1 VIEKREGVP
10 MNSTRFAVFLFLP
23 TVLFAYSVLA
33 TFYGAR
39 RAYFAISWIPLA
51 FFLVVYSLGQL
62 LLFQHEA
69 DNWATRF
76 LPAVAWI
83 SLIQALFGVALAIAA
98 HWKKQETAGLLMAA
112 ALAGLPFFL
121 PFWR

>member
-1 VIEKREGVP
+1 

-23 TVLFAYSVLA
+23 TVFFAYGVLA

-39 RAYFAISWIPLA
+39 RAYFAISWIPTA
-51 FFLVVYSLGQL
+51 FFLTIYGLGQL
-62 LLFQHEA
+62 LVFQNSP
-69 DNWATRF
+69 DNWAFRF

-83 SLIQALFGVALAIAA
+83 SLIQSVFGVMLALRAY
-98 HWKKQETAGLLMAA
+98 WKREEVASLLMAA

>member
-1 VIEKREGVP
+1 
-10 MNSTRFAVFLFLP
+10 
-23 TVLFAYSVLA
+23 VLFAYGVLA

-39 RAYFAISWIPLA
+39 RAYFAICWIPLA
-51 FFLVVYSLGQL
+51 FFLTTYGLGQL
-62 LLFQHEA
+62 LLFQHAPE
-69 DNWATRF
+69 NWAMTF

-83 SLIQALFGVALAIAA
+83 SLIQALFGVVLALHAC
-98 HWKKQETAGLLMAA
+98 WKRQEVVPLLMAA

>member
-1 VIEKREGVP
+1 
-10 MNSTRFAVFLFLP
+10 MYLTRFAIFLFLP
-23 TVLFAYSVLA
+23 TVMFAYGVLA

-39 RAYFAISWIPLA
+39 RAYFAICWMPLA
-51 FFLVVYSLGQL
+51 IFLTLYSLGQL
-62 LLFQHEA
+62 LLFQGPA
-69 DNWATRF
+69 DNWAQNY

-83 SLIQALFGVALAIAA
+83 SLIQAAFGVLLAARA
-98 HWKKQETAGLLMAA
+98 CYKREELVSLLMAA